1 MKKIYLVLPLLILGC
16 SDTNFNYPE
25 SEKKPLSNITTP
37 AEINK
42 KTATSRY
49 KKYLT
54 IVIYFL

>member
-1 MKKIYLVLPLLILGC
+1 GPK
-16 SDTNFNYPE
+16 D

-54 IVIYFL
+54 IVINFF